1 MKIRMRIRYWF
12 FAIIITFSVLSCSDE
27 TSPISE
33 GIWLAELKVID
44 DESLPFN
51 FKLTKENG
59 AYTAEIY
66 NASEVIQVSDVVI
79 SNDTIS
85 LFLPVFEA
93 YLKGAFTPNTID
105 GIFYNESLDRILKF
119 KATFGKTHRFSSDK
133 QSNHLISGV
142 WETRFG
148 LNSPEEYVGKG
159 IFVQNEDKV
168 TGTFRTTTGDY
179 RFLEGIVTGDSLK
192 LSAFDGSHAYLFLA
206 EIKDTLLEGFFYSG
220 NHYKEPFLAKRNE
233 VFELPDEDALTFLKE
248 GYEGFDFS
256 FPNEKGSIISFAD
269 QQFKGK
275 PVVVQIMG
283 SWCPNCL
290 DESKFLAEFYKQNRA
305 LDIAIVGLAFE
316 HAKTEE
322 KAFSSIKK
330 LKDKVGIEYPIL
342 LAQYGSVDK
351 QKAQEKLPMLNHVLS
366 YPTTIFI
373 DKQGKVR
380 KIKTGFNGPATG
392 EKYLSF
398 KREFDA
404 FVSMLANE

>member
-1 MKIRMRIRYWF
+1 MIRYWF
-12 FAIIITFSVLSCSDE
+12 FAIFITFSVLSCSE
-27 TSPISE
+27 EPTAISE
-33 GIWLAELKVID
+33 GIWLAELRVMD

-59 AYTAEIY
+59 DYRAEIY
-66 NASEVIQVSDVVI
+66 NASEVIRVSDIAI
-79 SNDTIS
+79 SNDSIT

-93 YLKGAFTPNTID
+93 YLKGVFTPNTID
-105 GIFYNESLDRILKF
+105 GVFYNESLDRTLNF
-119 KATFGKTHRFSSDK
+119 KATFGKTDRFSTNK
-133 QSNHLISGV
+133 RSNQLISGV

-206 EIKDTLLEGFFYSG
+206 KIKDTILEGFFYSS
-220 NHYKEPFLAKRNE
+220 KDFKKPFIAKRNE
-233 VFELPDEDALTFLKE
+233 VFELPDEDELTYLKP
-248 GYEGFDFS
+248 GSEGFYFS
-256 FPNEKGSIISFAD
+256 FPNEKGTLISFSD
-269 QQFKGK
+269 QQFKGR
-275 PVVVQIMG
+275 PLVVQIMG

-290 DESKFLAEFYKQNRA
+290 DETKFLVEFYKQNAA

-322 KAFSSIKK
+322 KAFASIKK
-330 LKDKVGIEYPIL
+330 LKDRVGVEYPIL

-373 DKQGKVR
+373 DKKGKVR

-392 EKYLSF
+392 DKYLSF
-398 KREFDA
+398 KSEFDA
-404 FVSMLANE
+404 FVRMLASE

>member
-1 MKIRMRIRYWF
+1 MIRYWVF
-12 FAIIITFSVLSCSDE
+12 VIFIAFSMLSCSE
-27 TSPISE
+27 EPNAISE
-33 GIWLAELKVID
+33 GIWLAELQVMD

-51 FKLTKENG
+51 FKLSKGNG
-59 AYTAEIY
+59 DYTAEIY
-66 NASEVIQVSDVVI
+66 NASEVIQVSDVDI
-79 SNDTIS
+79 SNDTIT

-93 YLKGAFTPNTID
+93 YLKGVFTANTID
-105 GIFYNESLDRILKF
+105 GVFYNESLDRTLKF
-119 KATFGKTHRFSSDK
+119 KATFGKTDRFSSDK
-133 QSNHLISGV
+133 QSNQLISGV

-159 IFVQNEDKV
+159 IFVQNENKV

-206 EIKDTLLEGFFYSG
+206 EIKDTILEGFFYSG

-233 VFELPDEDALTFLKE
+233 VFELPDEDKLTFLKE

-256 FPNEKGSIISFAD
+256 FPNETGSLVSFAD

-290 DESKFLAEFYKQNRA
+290 DETKFLAEFYEQNRS

-330 LKDKVGIEYPIL
+330 LKDKIGIQYPIL

-351 QKAQEKLPMLNHVLS
+351 QEAQEKLPMLNHVLS

-392 EKYLSF
+392 DKYLSF

-404 FVSMLANE
+404 FVTMLANE

>member
-1 MKIRMRIRYWF
+1 MRIRYWF